1 MAIIAKTFINIFAD
15 KHPASKA
22 ALNNWYQ
29 IVKEV
34 DWGNFNDVRIR
45 LAVRMR
51 WGMTVMCSTS
61 KEMIIG

>member
-1 MAIIAKTFINIFAD
+1 MVIIAKTFINIFAH

-34 DWGNFNDVRIR
+34 GLFKSIKT
-45 LAVRMR
+45 
-51 WGMTVMCSTS
+51 G
-61 KEMIIG
+61 KP